1 MGSRRQVNITNLTP
15 SLLHS
20 IIYFLLLIIFV
31 RSAALRRLHVA
42 LEQFHVV
49 GLHTNLPFLRKLSAH
64 QAFEKGEVETGFIPK
79 YHAELI
85 PPIVPASSHFIAL
98 ATLATL
104 LGETPSHSAAPL
116 DPHSPWDKPNH
127 FRLNGTST
135 RTLKWIDKALVGE
148 GKKEKEG
155 EIKVNV
161 THNNDNTYTL
171 TFGDNTIKVRGQL
184 KGDKMNANIGDTF
197 YNGVTVVQHDGE
209 TVVFHQGQS
218 AALHRPLTVEA
229 KGADGQAGSLLSPM
243 PGKIVKV
250 MAKVGDKVA
259 KGTPLV
265 IMEAMKMEH
274 TIRAPAAGVVESM
287 RYNVGD
293 LVEEKKVLVTLATQ
307 Q

>member
-1 MGSRRQVNITNLTP
+1 MAPTFIYVLLSTNK
-15 SLLHS
+15 
-20 IIYFLLLIIFV
+20 FGC

-85 PPIVPASSHFIAL
+85 PPVVAAAPHFIAL

-104 LGETPSHSAAPL
+104 LQETTSHSATSS
-116 DPHSPWDKPNH
+116 DPHSPWSQPNH
-127 FRLNGTST
+127 FRLNGNSA
-135 RTLKWIDKALVGE
+135 RSLRWVDKALVGE
-148 GKKEKEG
+148 GKKEKDG
-155 EIKVNV
+155 EIKVSV
-161 THNNDNTYTL
+161 THNQDNSYIL
-171 TFGDNTIKVRGQL
+171 TFGGNTIQVRGEL
-184 KGDKMNANIGDTF
+184 NGEKLNAHVGDKY
-197 YNGVTVVQHDGE
+197 YNNVTVVQHDGE
-209 TVVFHQGQS
+209 SVVFYQGQS
-218 AALHRPLTVEA
+218 AALHRPPTVALKNAE
-229 KGADGQAGSLLSPM
+229 QAGSLLSPM

-250 MAKVGDKVA
+250 LAKVGDSVA

-274 TIRAPAAGVVESM
+274 TIRAPAAGTVESM

-293 LVEEKKVLVTLATQ
+293 LVEEKKVLVTLAQ
-307 Q
+307 